1 MKTTRPASHWLAIV
15 FFSLMAL
22 ACAVTG
28 YLLLSRGEDGYVMQF
43 IALALAVLAL
53 SGLGT
58 LAKWAR
64 IYCSILLAL
73 LPLSA
78 LFSLAVIVV
87 RAETVNY
94 VSLLPLFTVS
104 ILMLILFYRFAFGQP
119 SRDAFSRK
127 AVWR

>member
-28 YLLLSRGEDGYVMQF
+28 YLLFTRGEEGYVMQF
-43 IALALAVLAL
+43 VALILAIVALG
-53 SGLGT
+53 GLGT

-64 IYCSILLAL
+64 AYCSVLLAL
-73 LPLSA
+73 LPFSA
-78 LFSLAVIVV
+78 LFSLAVIVM
-87 RAETVNY
+87 RAENVNY

-104 ILMLILFYRFAFGQP
+104 ILMLVLFYRFAFGQA
-119 SRDAFSRK
+119 SRDAFNRK
-127 AVWR
+127 PV